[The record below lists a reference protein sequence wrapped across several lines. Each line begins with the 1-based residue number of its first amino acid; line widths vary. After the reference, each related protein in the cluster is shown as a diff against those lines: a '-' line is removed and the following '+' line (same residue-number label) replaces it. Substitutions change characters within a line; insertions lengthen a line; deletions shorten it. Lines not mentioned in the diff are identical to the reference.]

1 MADSQNDSDR
11 MPLSASHEDIMASLI
26 RSSHKTAEWRRAMD
40 RRFDKLEHTVETAL
54 KELRTNTQET
64 IKARET
70 IQTVSDGLI
79 MAKTFRRFV
88 VWIAPIT
95 AAIAAVWAF
104 WNPPKG

>member
-1 MADSQNDSDR
+1 MSTSDDSGPI
-11 MPLSASHEDIMASLI
+11 PLNGASHEDIMVSLV
-26 RSSHKTAEWRRAMD
+26 RSNHKTIEWRRTMD
-40 RRFDKLEHTVETAL
+40 RRLDKLEHIVETAL

-70 IQTVSDGLI
+70 IQTVSDGLV

-95 AAIAAVWAF
+95 AAAAAVWAF
-104 WNPPKG
+104 WHPPKA